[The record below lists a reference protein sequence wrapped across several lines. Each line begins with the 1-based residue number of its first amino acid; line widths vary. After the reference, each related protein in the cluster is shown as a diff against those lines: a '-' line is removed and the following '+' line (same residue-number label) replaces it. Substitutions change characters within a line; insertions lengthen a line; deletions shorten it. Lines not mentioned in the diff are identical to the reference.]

1 MSEAYIIRAVKDVHS
16 RYLRTGEVSGSGSE
30 VAIYNAIKGLIPT
43 GITSA
48 AIGTLDLK
56 NMAAMVALLTE
67 FIETDEDEKR
77 STTLDKLARHIQW
90 GDTV

>member
-1 MSEAYIIRAVKDVHS
+1 MSEAYIILCIQDVHA
-16 RYLRTGEVSGSGSE
+16 RYLRTGEVCGSDSE
-30 VAIYNAIKGLIPT
+30 VAIYKAIQGLIPT

-56 NMAAMVALLTE
+56 NMAAFVALLTE
-67 FIETDEDEKR
+67 FVEADKDEKR
-77 STTLDKLARHIQW
+77 STTLDRLARHIQW